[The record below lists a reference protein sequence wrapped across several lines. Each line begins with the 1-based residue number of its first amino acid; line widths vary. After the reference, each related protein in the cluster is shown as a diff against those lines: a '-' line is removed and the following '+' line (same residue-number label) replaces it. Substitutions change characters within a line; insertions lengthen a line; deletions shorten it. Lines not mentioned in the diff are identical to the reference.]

1 MRTKILRV
9 SSLLLMSLTL
19 LFASIAGTTTAYAFD
34 NEVKN
39 GVVPIVFYLKGA
51 KVLLTDGTNYQEYQD
66 LGDCEWSGGSGFFVG
81 DGSGSAQYIVTNAHV
96 VEDYVA
102 AKEGEEFATLY
113 GYTEEGYGIIIYAS
127 SCELRVYYD
136 QNDYE
141 AAYVDCIGD
150 SEKVD
155 LAVLRLRDPT
165 DKRHTLPLMETNEK
179 MAVMPVKKLMLST
192 GIPMIVSMVL
202 QAVYNIVDSAFVSNM
217 ANGGEQALNALT
229 LAFPMQVLM
238 VAVGIG
244 TGVGANVLTAKSLG
258 SGDHEQANR
267 TAGNAAFMSAVIY
280 AAFLLFGIFGTGLYI
295 GSQTSDPDAARMG
308 TEYLQICCI
317 FSFGMCFFAIY
328 EKLLQ
333 ATGHSV
339 YSTAA
344 QIAGAVTNIVLDP
357 IMIYGLLGCPEMGVK
372 GAAYATV
379 IGQIVSF
386 ALAFIFHLR
395 VNESIS
401 NKLIYFKPDLRTI
414 KLIYSIGLPAIIS
427 QALISVMTYGMN
439 LVLGGIAGEAVTA
452 YGLYY
457 KVMQFLLFARV
468 GRNRG
473 LGIRWK
479 LNPWV
484 MRKVPRLSGFTSALP
499 CMTRPRWAA

>member
-1 MRTKILRV
+1 
-9 SSLLLMSLTL
+9 
-19 LFASIAGTTTAYAFD
+19 
-34 NEVKN
+34 
-39 GVVPIVFYLKGA
+39 
-51 KVLLTDGTNYQEYQD
+51 
-66 LGDCEWSGGSGFFVG
+66 
-81 DGSGSAQYIVTNAHV
+81 
-96 VEDYVA
+96 
-102 AKEGEEFATLY
+102 
-113 GYTEEGYGIIIYAS
+113 
-127 SCELRVYYD
+127 
-136 QNDYE
+136 
-141 AAYVDCIGD
+141 
-150 SEKVD
+150 
-155 LAVLRLRDPT
+155 
-165 DKRHTLPLMETNEK
+165 METNEK

-386 ALAFIFHLR
+386 ALAFIFHLK
-395 VNESIS
+395 VNKSIS

-457 KVMQFLLFARV
+457 KVMQFLLFAAFGMRDAIMPITAFSY
-468 GRNRG
+468 GMGDADR
-473 LGIRWK
+473 IRDAVK
-479 LNPWV
+479 YGHLYTFIIMIAGTIFLEIFAEPFAAV
-484 MRKVPRLSGFTSALP
+484 FGLSGVTNELCISAMRIISVCFVFAGANIAFQGIFQALGAGISSLIISLCRQLVFVFPFALIFAALSGGEAENAWLVWITFPIAEILTSAAAVFLHIRI
-499 CMTRPRWAA
+499 MRTRVSPSALSAANTVRES

>member
-1 MRTKILRV
+1 
-9 SSLLLMSLTL
+9 
-19 LFASIAGTTTAYAFD
+19 
-34 NEVKN
+34 
-39 GVVPIVFYLKGA
+39 
-51 KVLLTDGTNYQEYQD
+51 
-66 LGDCEWSGGSGFFVG
+66 
-81 DGSGSAQYIVTNAHV
+81 
-96 VEDYVA
+96 
-102 AKEGEEFATLY
+102 
-113 GYTEEGYGIIIYAS
+113 
-127 SCELRVYYD
+127 
-136 QNDYE
+136 
-141 AAYVDCIGD
+141 
-150 SEKVD
+150 
-155 LAVLRLRDPT
+155 
-165 DKRHTLPLMETNEK
+165 METNDK

-217 ANGGEQALNALT
+217 ASGGEQALNALT

-258 SGDHEQANR
+258 SGDREQANR
-267 TAGNAAFMSAVIY
+267 TAGNAAFMAAVIY
-280 AAFLLFGIFGTGLYI
+280 VVFLLFGIFGTDLYI
-295 GSQTSDPDAARMG
+295 GSQTSDTEAAKMG
-308 TEYLQICCI
+308 AEYLRICCV
-317 FSFGMCFFAIY
+317 FSFGMSFFAIY

-357 IMIYGLLGCPEMGVK
+357 IMIYGLLGCPEMGVR

-386 ALAFIFHLR
+386 ALAFIFHIK
-395 VNESIS
+395 VNSSIS
-401 NKLIYFKPDLRTI
+401 NKPEYFKPDLRTI
-414 KLIYSIGLPAIIS
+414 GRIYSIGLPAIIS

-457 KVMQFLLFARV
+457 KVMQFLLFAAFGMRDAIMPITAYSY
-468 GRNRG
+468 GMGDADR
-473 LGIRWK
+473 IRDAVK
-479 LNPWV
+479 YGHLYTFIIMIAGTAALEIFAEPFAAV
-484 MRKVPRLSGFTSALP
+484 FGLSGTTNELCISAMRIISVCFVFAGANIAFQGIFQALGAGISSLVISLCRQLIFVFP
-499 CMTRPRWAA
+499 FALIFAAMSGGEAENAWLVWITFPIAEILTFAAAVFLHIRIMRSRVSASVLSAAKTVRES

>member
-1 MRTKILRV
+1 
-9 SSLLLMSLTL
+9 
-19 LFASIAGTTTAYAFD
+19 
-34 NEVKN
+34 
-39 GVVPIVFYLKGA
+39 
-51 KVLLTDGTNYQEYQD
+51 
-66 LGDCEWSGGSGFFVG
+66 
-81 DGSGSAQYIVTNAHV
+81 
-96 VEDYVA
+96 
-102 AKEGEEFATLY
+102 
-113 GYTEEGYGIIIYAS
+113 
-127 SCELRVYYD
+127 
-136 QNDYE
+136 
-141 AAYVDCIGD
+141 
-150 SEKVD
+150 
-155 LAVLRLRDPT
+155 
-165 DKRHTLPLMETNEK
+165 METNEK

-372 GAAYATV
+372 CAAYATV

-386 ALAFIFHLR
+386 ALAFIFHLK
-395 VNESIS
+395 VNKSIS

-457 KVMQFLLFARV
+457 KVMQFLLFAAFGMRDAIMPITAFSY
-468 GRNRG
+468 GMGDADR
-473 LGIRWK
+473 IRDAVK
-479 LNPWV
+479 YGHLYTFIIMIAGTIFLEIFAEPFAAV
-484 MRKVPRLSGFTSALP
+484 FGLSGVTNDLCISAMRIISVCFVFAGANIAFQGIFQALGAGISSLIISLCRQLVFVFPFALIFAALSGGEAENAWLVWITFPIAEILTSAAAVFLHIRI
-499 CMTRPRWAA
+499 MRTRVSPSALSAANTVRES